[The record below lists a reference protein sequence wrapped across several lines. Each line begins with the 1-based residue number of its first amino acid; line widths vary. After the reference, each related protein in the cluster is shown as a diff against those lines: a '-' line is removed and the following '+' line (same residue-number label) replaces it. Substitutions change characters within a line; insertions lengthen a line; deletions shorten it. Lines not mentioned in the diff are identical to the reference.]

1 MLKQLLTGSSIIAL
15 VLVSSLPAQSQAQS
29 PAPQTP
35 AQGAPQ
41 TQVSSEE
48 LQKFAKS
55 VKQILTIEQG
65 AQTKMAQAV
74 KAEGLS
80 EERFMAIYKVQQNPQ
95 AQPKPT
101 VTSQEKQKYDKA
113 FTKLG
118 QIQQDTQSQMAQ
130 VLKQQGLEVKRFNEI
145 LVAVRQ
151 NPDLREKVQQLIKG

>member
-1 MLKQLLTGSSIIAL
+1 MLRQVLTGGSIL
-15 VLVSSLPAQSQAQS
+15 TLMLVSSLPARAQAQK
-29 PAPQTP
+29 PAPQAP

-80 EERFMAIYKVQQNPQ
+80 EDRFMAIYKGQQNPQ
-95 AQPKPT
+95 AQPKPA
-101 VTSQEKQKYDKA
+101 VTSQEKQKFDKA
-113 FTKLG
+113 FANLG
-118 QIQQDTQSQMAQ
+118 KIQETTQSQMAQ

-151 NPDLREKVQQLIKG
+151 NPELRQKVQQMIKS